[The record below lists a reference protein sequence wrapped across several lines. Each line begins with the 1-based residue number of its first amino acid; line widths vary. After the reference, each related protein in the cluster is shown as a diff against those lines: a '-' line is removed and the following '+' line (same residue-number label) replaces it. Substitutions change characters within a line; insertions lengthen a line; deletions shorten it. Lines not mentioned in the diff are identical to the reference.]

1 MNEDLKVGEVY
12 EVTES
17 CGMFLYK
24 GKYLGIAQRKKGVY
38 TEDVLVFENIQGKGH
53 GPRFFSANWATNSPI
68 SIGQKPYIYLR
79 SNYGGDS
86 IENLNKT
93 TPFELKKN

>member
-38 TEDVLVFENIQGKGH
+38 TEEVLTFQNTEGEGH
-53 GPRFFSANWATNSPI
+53 GPRFFTANWETINYCS
-68 SIGQKPYIYLR
+68 GRKPHVYLR
-79 SNYGGDS
+79 SKYSGDS
-86 IENLNKT
+86 IGDLNKI